1 MSQEEIKEMN
11 SQLDSEFQGG
21 TFTEPTVELD
31 ESVAKELSVELDADG
46 GDTLENFVGTTN
58 SSSRVKVKEKKATV
72 KKKKETQAKAE
83 PTPAP
88 EPEPAPEPVDNRGKG
103 EALQLF
109 KKAQTALV
117 AAAHSDKLVAM
128 IEGLSSMNDQQV
140 RDLLLQSQTV
150 QKVNFVGNGAIAYEI
165 FKRVSRDKKFMN
177 QKGQGAN
184 SVFAEIATEIGVAP
198 KTLYSDFRIF
208 DAFGDYLIGLLA
220 DNPELL
226 LPREFYSAAVK
237 TANPVETLN
246 YFEEKRLES
255 GYTTIHAHRDIV
267 KLNAN
272 SSIEQVN
279 KEDLA
284 ERKAVA
290 SGKAKP
296 SADAGKTPDE
306 LIQAVLRL
314 QITKTP
320 EHESYL
326 ASIVESYGSFEAWF
340 VRRAKE
346 EFGGD

>member
-1 MSQEEIKEMN
+1 MSQDEIKSMDA
-11 SQLDSEFQGG
+11 QLDREFEGNS
-21 TFTEPTVELD
+21 FTEPTVELD
-31 ESVAKELSVELDADG
+31 EGVAEELEVELDAEAG
-46 GDTLENFVGTTN
+46 EDTLENFAGATT
-58 SSSRVKVKEKKATV
+58 SSSRVKSKPKTTA
-72 KKKKETQAKAE
+72 KKKKPAAAVE
-83 PTPAP
+83 PAVEP
-88 EPEPAPEPVDNRGKG
+88 EPEPVPVDNRGKG

-109 KKAQTALV
+109 KKSQTALA

-140 RDLLLQSQTV
+140 RDLLIQSQTV

-220 DNPELL
+220 ENPELL

-237 TANPVETLN
+237 TENPTETLN

-255 GYTTIHAHRDIV
+255 GYTTIHAQRDVV
-267 KLNAN
+267 KLNSGA
-272 SSIEQVN
+272 SISEVS
-279 KEDLA
+279 KADLA
-284 ERKAVA
+284 ERKSVA
-290 SGKAKP
+290 AGKAKP
-296 SADAGKTPDE
+296 SRDAGKTPDE

-326 ASIVESYGSFEAWF
+326 ASIVENYGSFEAWF